1 MADKKTA
8 PGGALSSE
16 VQALGSSLQGQHN
29 TAVPQAPPPPTQSS
43 YDNIPAELRALP
55 QWVAANADKLPI
67 NPNTGYA
74 ASPTDPAAWGTFQQ
88 VCAYAGMHGLRIGFV
103 FTANDPYCV
112 IDLDD
117 KPNKP
122 ASDDERKVHARILEQ
137 FATYIERSTSGRG
150 YHVILRGV
158 VGPGRR
164 RGNVEVYD
172 RQRYMI
178 FTGDV
183 VRQAPIAECQKVL
196 NPLLAEMPK
205 PAEAGA
211 LQELPQEFDDDV
223 IVQRARDADNGEK
236 FARLWAGDWKGAYDS
251 QSNADYALMNFLCLY
266 SVSDE
271 QCRRLFRKSELG
283 KREKAKRKNYVDSML
298 AKLRAEQAKRQA
310 DEDAFIAGIRED
322 VAGWLARAAAKAH
335 PEPWLVPTSE
345 LRTRQKP
352 VAWHIKRWLQADA
365 LIMVHGPSGAGKTF
379 LVIDWCM
386 RIATGMSDWLG
397 NRVKPG
403 FVVYLAGEGYRGLG
417 SRLQAWAVHHGTAGQ
432 AENMVMSRSGCDL
445 DSPDGLARVIDAI
458 RSSGIKPCL
467 IVVDTLHRFMR
478 GDENTAKDAGAM
490 IANCDALKQE
500 FGCSV
505 LLVHHTGVSAEAQ
518 QRARGSS
525 AWRGALDVEIG
536 VQPPP
541 AGESA
546 IVVSQ
551 LKMRDADPVP
561 PVCVKLEPVDLP
573 GWMDE
578 DDEQVASA
586 VLVEGGALPQK
597 GRPAADFEEKKQH
610 WREAWL
616 AHGTTLL
623 HGEHLAPHLAR
634 ASLVQ
639 WLQEHMNRTPRTAA
653 SYLQPGN
660 KSGVIGLLLDKGW
673 LQAHGDGWVCLDA
686 ADSSTMMMARNA
698 GVGRSKV
705 GAK

>member
-1 MADKKTA
+1 MADKKNSPA
-8 PGGALSSE
+8 RARSSE
-16 VQALGSSLQGQHN
+16 VQANGDALQ
-29 TAVPQAPPPPTQSS
+29 PQYSPAAPRAPLPPTQSS
-43 YDNIPAELRALP
+43 YDNIPAELRERP
-55 QWVAANADKLPI
+55 QWVAADANKRPI
-67 NPNTGYA
+67 NPRTGHA
-74 ASPTDPAAWGTFQQ
+74 ASVTDLGSWGTFGQA
-88 VCAYAGMHGLRIGFV
+88 CAYATAHNMRIGFV
-103 FTANDPYCV
+103 LTANDPYCV

-117 KPNKP
+117 KLDKP
-122 ASDDERKVHARILEQ
+122 VSDDERKVHARILEQ
-137 FATYIERSTSGRG
+137 FATYTERSTSGRG
-150 YHVILRGV
+150 HHVVLRGV

-183 VRQAPIAECQKVL
+183 VCQAPIAECQKL
-196 NPLLAEMPK
+196 LHGLLAKMPN
-205 PAEAGA
+205 PAEVGV
-211 LQELPQEFDDDV
+211 LQEFPQEFDDNV

-236 FARLWAGDWKGAYDS
+236 FSRLWNGEWKASYDS

-266 SVSDE
+266 SVSNE
-271 QCRRLFRKSELG
+271 QCRRMFRESGLG
-283 KREKAKRKNYVDSML
+283 KRQKAKRKDYVDSML
-298 AKLRAEQAKRQA
+298 AKLRAEQAERQV
-310 DEDAFIAGIRED
+310 DEDAFMAGIYED
-322 VAGWLARAAAKAH
+322 VAGWRAHADAKAH
-335 PEPWLVPTSE
+335 SDRWLIPTSE
-345 LRTRQKP
+345 LRTKQKP
-352 VAWHIKRWLQADA
+352 VAWHIKRWLQANS

-386 RIATGMSDWLG
+386 CVATGMPDWLG
-397 NRVKPG
+397 NRVKAG
-403 FVVYLAGEGYRGLG
+403 SVVYLAGEGHGGLRQ
-417 SRLQAWAVHHGTAGQ
+417 RLQAWAIHNGTEGQ

-458 RSSGIKPCL
+458 RSSGIKPSL

-500 FGCSV
+500 FGCTV

-561 PVCVKLEPVDLP
+561 PICVKLQPVDLP

-578 DDEQVASA
+578 DGEQVSSA
-586 VLVEGGALPQK
+586 VLVGGGAPPK
-597 GRPAADFEEKKQH
+597 GRPPTPVEEKKQQ
-610 WREAWL
+610 WRSAWL
-616 AHGTTLL
+616 AHGSLL
-623 HGEHLAPHLAR
+623 PRGDYNAPFLAR
-634 ASLVQ
+634 ASFKE
-639 WLQEHMNRTPRTAA
+639 WLEKNTQLTQVTIA
-653 SYLQPGN
+653 SYLKPST
-660 KSGVIGLLLDKGW
+660 KSGAIGMLLGQGW
-673 LQAHGDGWVCLDA
+673 LEACGDGWVCLDA
-686 ADSSTMMMARNA
+686 TDSSALTMMRNA
-698 GVGRSKV
+698 GVGRAKA